1 MPQLGAAP
9 RHGRARLDLA
19 PSEHAIVS
27 IEDGELPG
35 HDRFDGLVEDDLHAP
50 VRCGSQLG
58 RNRLAPVS
66 HRHVHPPRQ
75 LEPRRQTHVAQQGS
89 LPLECGARTEA
100 NESALCVQLDDV
112 AALARGDA
120 QVAALADAPSS
131 FTLIVDGKA
140 EGRYRVTGSI
150 KRAGRVVLGRRSWS
164 DYSIRLETL
173 FCERESDWDR
183 GTSDDEPFLL
193 ALVVNQA
200 PGEVLRHR
208 TSPFANVD
216 AGESR
221 TIGFTFPNVRVPDDV
236 GYLTL
241 PIQLLESDEELG
253 SHRNRALQ
261 KFAEGVE
268 AGVAK
273 EREGFV
279 RTFGRAV
286 AADWKLARA
295 EVFAFTR
302 DDTVTAGLVYSGQLN
317 RWVRARQ
324 RVVLPLALT
333 KPVRVN
339 GLRPPT

>member
-1 MPQLGAAP
+1 VLDYMPRDFPGLAYNDFEAGDDQVYYLGP
-9 RHGRARLDLA
+9 YDTLPTSL
-19 PSEHAIVS
+19 
-27 IEDGELPG
+27 ELENKSA
-35 HDRFDGLVEDDLHAP
+35 DTEKVLVE
-50 VRCGSQLG
+50 LG
-58 RNRLAPVS
+58 RSFVEAVKNTVKT
-66 HRHVHPPRQ
+66 V
-75 LEPRRQTHVAQQGS
+75 GS
-89 LPLECGARTEA
+89 LLFSLIGGPADLIGNAMQVWDPGKLR
-100 NESALCVQLDDV
+100 
-112 AALARGDA
+112 ALAEG
-120 QVAALADAPSS
+120 PSP
-131 FTLIVDGKA
+131 FTLTVDGRA

-150 KRAGRVVLGRRSWS
+150 KRTGRVVLGTRSWS

-183 GTSDDEPFLL
+183 GTTDDEPFLL

-221 TIGFTFPNVRVPDDV
+221 TIGFTFPSVRVPDDV

-253 SHRNRALQ
+253 SHRNQALK
-261 KFAEGVE
+261 KFAEGVA
-268 AGVAK
+268 AGVAE
-273 EREGFV
+273 EREGFI
-279 RTFGRAV
+279 RTLGRAV

-295 EVFAFTR
+295 DVFAFTR

-317 RWVRARQ
+317 RWVRAKQ
-324 RVVLPLALT
+324 RVVLPLTLT

-339 GLRPPT
+339 GLPPPPRLPPGGAGQRD